1 MQKTMAR
8 QMLVVVLGPM
18 LVLPL
23 FAVMR
28 DTEGLALLLVLAV
41 MLLVELAA
49 VAAWY
54 RLDIEKLRGRGRYR
68 DGGAAA
74 FLVVGA
80 LMTMVAALPA
90 WQAWRDGSVDTP
102 ASSLQVVRGEIEAA
116 PAEVR
121 QGRRHARYL
130 QVGGVLLSCHYLSDD
145 DCAPVRRHAG
155 RMAEIRFQPGL
166 RGQNVVYGVQV
177 DGRVLRTHEDAV
189 AHYRA
194 WRWRVLQRL
203 GLILLL
209 ITLPH
214 VWMGWRARTFM
225 RRQPTGAAA

>member
-41 MLLVELAA
+41 MLLV
-49 VAAWY
+49 
-54 RLDIEKLRGRGRYR
+54 
-68 DGGAAA
+68 
-74 FLVVGA
+74 
-80 LMTMVAALPA
+80 
-90 WQAWRDGSVDTP
+90 
-102 ASSLQVVRGEIEAA
+102 
-116 PAEVR
+116 
-121 QGRRHARYL
+121 
-130 QVGGVLLSCHYLSDD
+130 

-155 RMAEIRFQPGL
+155 RLAEIRFQPGL

-194 WRWRVLQRL
+194 WRWRGLQRL